1 MPPAQS
7 PVAPPP
13 APSPATHVNDLFV
26 LLGISSWKPVVGAL
40 LLPPVPFIVLMLVG
54 TRLVLVRRALGWF
67 VALLGAV
74 MLWLASTAGTARFL
88 SDVVLRPP
96 GVLAGARIAEWK
108 EAVKAREPVAIVVLG
123 GGAKR
128 LSPEYGISNLTDNS
142 IERLR
147 YGLYL
152 GRETGA
158 PVAFSGGVGWAAPP
172 GSMPS
177 EAQIAARIAAQEFGR
192 PLKWTED
199 RSRDTRENA
208 AFSVKLMQEQGIRRV
223 LLVTHQRHMPRSLR
237 AFQQAA
243 EGSGMVFEPAPV
255 DVLTTSLRSPRS
267 WLPSTTGVVTVR
279 EVTHEILGGWFGA

>member
-1 MPPAQS
+1 
-7 PVAPPP
+7 
-13 APSPATHVNDLFV
+13 VNDLFI
-26 LLGISSWKPVVGAL
+26 LLGISSWKPVIDAL
-40 LLPPVPFIVLMLVG
+40 LLPPVPFIVLMLIG
-54 TRLVLVRRALGWF
+54 TRLVLVRRRLGWF
-67 VALLGAV
+67 VALLGAM

-96 GVLAGARIAEWK
+96 GALAGARIAEWK

-177 EAQIAARIAAQEFGR
+177 EAQIAGRIAAQEFGR

-208 AFSVKLMQEQGIRRV
+208 AYSVTLLKEQGIRRV

-243 EGSGMVFEPAPV
+243 EGSGIFFEPAPV

-267 WLPSTTGVVTVR
+267 WLPSAAGMVTVR
-279 EVTHEILGGWFGA
+279 EVTHEILGRWLGA